1 MQSRQVFEEATVEEN
16 EYLDLLRRTQA
27 DFVNYKRRVERER
40 DEQARFAK
48 ADLVLKLLPV
58 LDDFNRAQ
66 AVMPVEMAHTDWARG
81 IRLIEKKLTAVLE
94 EEGLSKIEADG
105 KGFDPEEHEAL
116 SYEESD
122 EYEEGRVKA
131 VYTNG
136 YRLNG
141 RIIRPAQ
148 VAVSRG
154 SKKGKD
160 VIIEKR
166 LENRRLRQKRRG

>member
-1 MQSRQVFEEATVEEN
+1 
-16 EYLDLLRRTQA
+16 
-27 DFVNYKRRVERER
+27 
-40 DEQARFAK
+40 
-48 ADLVLKLLPV
+48 
-58 LDDFNRAQ
+58 
-66 AVMPVEMAHTDWARG
+66 
-81 IRLIEKKLTAVLE
+81 
-94 EEGLSKIEADG
+94 LSKIEADG
-105 KGFDPEEHEAL
+105 KVFDPEEHEAL

-131 VYTNG
+131 IYASG

-148 VAVSRG
+148 VAVSKG

-160 VIIEKR
+160 VITEKR

>member
-1 MQSRQVFEEATVEEN
+1 VFEEAIVEEN

-40 DEQARFAK
+40 DEQAGFAK

-66 AVMPVEMAHTDWARG
+66 AVMPVEISHTDWARG
-81 IRLIEKKLTAVLE
+81 IGLIEKKLTALLE

-105 KGFDPEEHEAL
+105 KVFDPEEHEAL

-131 VYTNG
+131 VYNNG

-148 VAVSRG
+148 VAVSKG

-160 VIIEKR
+160 IIIEKR
-166 LENRRLRQKRRG
+166 LGNRRLRQKPRG